1 MIPAADAWAI
11 PGFDM
16 SSRRDVER
24 KENAMSVVDAE
35 LVAYRDPRSVSARTH
50 QRAVRVMPGGNTRT
64 TVYRH
69 PWPPYAARG
78 QGAVIV
84 DAEGQERI
92 DFLNNYTSLIHGH
105 ADPDVAAAVVAQM
118 ALGSSFGM
126 PTAHEVDLAAL
137 LVERVPSVEQVRF
150 TNSGTEAVMV
160 AIQAARAFTGRPLI
174 AKFEGSYHGFYDFA
188 AVGTAVSKNGSHD
201 SRLTPVPQAHG
212 TPDGVTENVV
222 VLRYNDLTGLE
233 HAIEEHK
240 DRLAAVLIDLMPWRM
255 GLIAADETFVRGLRE
270 MTAAHGILLIVDEI
284 ITLRVSPGGMQ
295 SRYAVQPD
303 LTTMG
308 KVIGG
313 GFPVGAVG
321 GRAEVMAVFDP
332 SDGAPKVPHGG
343 TFNANPIT
351 MVAGLATMRKLT
363 PEAHDRLD
371 ALGDVLREGLAEA
384 MARAGFAGHVTGA
397 GSLFGIGF
405 GEEPPSDFRGW
416 LRKERELGGR
426 TRIYE
431 ALVERGAVVAPHLVG
446 CLSTAITRA
455 DIDRLVDD
463 VGAVLRSLSNESDSG
478 PAVS

>member
-1 MIPAADAWAI
+1 M
-11 PGFDM
+11 
-16 SSRRDVER
+16 
-24 KENAMSVVDAE
+24 MSVPDTGMT
-35 LVAYRDPRSVSARTH
+35 AYTEPQSVSAQTH

-105 ADPDVAAAVVAQM
+105 ADPDVVAAVVAQM
-118 ALGSSFGM
+118 ELGSSFGM

-137 LVERVPSVEQVRF
+137 LVDLLPAVEQVRF

-160 AIQAARAFTGRPLI
+160 AIQAARAYTGRPLI

-188 AVGTAVSKNGSHD
+188 AVGTAIGKNG
-201 SRLTPVPQAHG
+201 TPDAPPTPIPQAHG
-212 TPDGVTENVV
+212 TPDGVTENVI
-222 VLRYNDLTGLE
+222 VLRYNDLAGLE
-233 HAIEEHK
+233 RSIDRHK
-240 DRLAAVLIDLMPWRM
+240 DDLAAVLFDLMPWRM
-255 GLIAADETFVRGLRE
+255 GLIAAEEPFVRALRE

-295 SRYAVQPD
+295 AHYGVSPD
-303 LTTMG
+303 LTTLG
-308 KVIGG
+308 KVVGG

-332 SDGAPKVPHGG
+332 SAGSPKVPHGG

-363 PEAHDRLD
+363 PEAYDRLND
-371 ALGDVLREGLAEA
+371 LGDVLRAGLAEA
-384 MARAGFAGHVTGA
+384 LAQAGISGHVTGT

-405 GEEPPSDFRGW
+405 GEAPPSEFRSW
-416 LRKERELGGR
+416 LGTDRERAWR
-426 TRIYE
+426 ARIYE
-431 ALVERGAVVAPHLVG
+431 ALLARGVVVAPHLVG
-446 CLSTAITRA
+446 CLSTPMTRA
-455 DIDRLVDD
+455 AIDKLVDD
-463 VGAVLRSLSNESDSG
+463 INGILASFDADRLSGSAS
-478 PAVS
+478 

>member
-1 MIPAADAWAI
+1 MIQLADASAI
-11 PGFDM
+11 PG
-16 SSRRDVER
+16 SEVCWRRDVER
-24 KENAMSVVDAE
+24 IGTAMSVVDPE
-35 LVAYRDPRSVSARTH
+35 LIAYRDPRSVSAQTH
-50 QRAVRVMPGGNTRT
+50 QRAVRVLPGGNTRT

-78 QGAVIV
+78 KGALIV
-84 DAEGQERI
+84 DAEGQGRI

-105 ADPDVAAAVVAQM
+105 ADPDVVSAVVDQM
-118 ALGSSFGM
+118 ELGSSFGM

-137 LVERVPSVEQVRF
+137 LVDRVPSVEQVRF

-160 AIQAARAFTGRPLI
+160 AIQAARAFTGRPFI

-188 AVGTAVSKNGSHD
+188 AVGTAMSKNGPHD
-201 SRLTPVPQAHG
+201 VRPTPVPQAHG

-222 VLRYNDLTGLE
+222 VLRYNDLAGLE
-233 HAIEEHK
+233 QVIDEQK

-255 GLIAADETFVRGLRE
+255 GLIAADEAFVRGLRE

-295 SRYAVQPD
+295 SRYGLEPE

-332 SDGAPKVPHGG
+332 SNGAPKVPHGG

-363 PEAHDRLD
+363 PETYDRLNS
-371 ALGDVLREGLAEA
+371 LGDVLREGLAEG
-384 MARAGFAGHVTGA
+384 MAQAGFAGHVTGS

-405 GEEPPSDFRGW
+405 GEEPPGEYREWIGTDRERGQ
-416 LRKERELGGR
+416 RA
-426 TRIYE
+426 RIYE
-431 ALVERGAVVAPHLVG
+431 TLLSRGAIVAPHLVG
-446 CLSTAITRA
+446 CLSTAVTRG
-455 DIDRLVDD
+455 DIDKLVDD
-463 VGAVLRSLSNESDSG
+463 VGAGLRMN
-478 PAVS
+478 AFV

>member
-1 MIPAADAWAI
+1 MIQRPAALATL
-11 PGFDM
+11 GFEVCLCRGGERIDDEM
-16 SSRRDVER
+16 SASDTR
-24 KENAMSVVDAE
+24 
-35 LVAYRDPRSVSARTH
+35 LTAYTDPQSVSAQTH

-78 QGAVIV
+78 KGAVIV

-105 ADPDVAAAVVAQM
+105 ADPDVVAAVVAQM
-118 ALGSSFGM
+118 ELGSSFGM

-137 LVERVPSVEQVRF
+137 LVDRVASVDRVRF

-160 AIQAARAFTGRPLI
+160 AIQAARAYTGRPLI

-188 AVGTAVSKNGSHD
+188 AVGTAIGKNGTRD
-201 SRLTPVPQAHG
+201 ARPAPIPQAYG
-212 TPDGVTENVV
+212 TPDGVTENVI
-222 VLRYNDLTGLE
+222 VLRYNDLVGLE
-233 HAIEEHK
+233 RAIAEHK
-240 DRLAAVLIDLMPWRM
+240 NRLAAVLIDLMPWRM
-255 GLIAADETFVRGLRE
+255 GLIAADETFVRALRE
-270 MTAAHGILLIVDEI
+270 MTAAHGILLIGDEI
-284 ITLRVSPGGMQ
+284 ITLRVAPGGMQ
-295 SRYAVQPD
+295 TRYGVKPD

-332 SDGAPKVPHGG
+332 SGGSPRVPHGG

-363 PEAHDRLD
+363 PAAHDRLES
-371 ALGDVLREGLAEA
+371 LGDDLREGLAEA
-384 MARAGFAGHVTGA
+384 MTQAGIVGHVTGA

-405 GEEPPSDFRGW
+405 GEEPPRDFRGW
-416 LRKERELGGR
+416 LGTNRERDWR
-426 TRIYE
+426 ARMYE
-431 ALVERGAVVAPHLVG
+431 ALLARGVVVAPHLVG
-446 CLSTAITRA
+446 CLSTAMTRA
-455 DIDRLVDD
+455 DIDRLVAD
-463 VGAVLRSLSNESDSG
+463 VSAVLLGLGQRAEG
-478 PAVS
+478 VSC